1 MLAATWPISREEK
14 RSASRSPARWPTRR
28 WSCCSTSPRP
38 RSMKP
43 PSWRLNLPFKTSCV
57 TRDSPAYSL
66 LMTPLRQRV
75 WPSGHYCS
83 RPDASCALA
92 LLKRCCMLKFVFNN
106 QLYLVLAQAF
116 VAALAALL
124 VVLLA
129 RKRGIHLESETLIAL
144 LRGIIQIIAV
154 GSVLMLLLRGPRW
167 TSGFLL
173 AGMIVAAGA
182 TSARRAKGM
191 PDAFRVSASSIA
203 FGAGS
208 VIALMTWLGVI
219 DTAITS
225 LVPVGSML
233 IANAMNT
240 NGLALNRFRADVLA
254 HVGEIETALALG
266 AEAKNSVGPYV
277 QASFEASLIPAIDSL
292 RSLGIVWIPGL
303 MAGMLLSGARPVYA
317 AIYQFVVL
325 AMIFASSGLT
335 SLVST
340 LLMRTRVM
348 SPAEQLVLRP
358 EN

>member
-1 MLAATWPISREEK
+1 
-14 RSASRSPARWPTRR
+14 
-28 WSCCSTSPRP
+28 
-38 RSMKP
+38 
-43 PSWRLNLPFKTSCV
+43 
-57 TRDSPAYSL
+57 
-66 LMTPLRQRV
+66 
-75 WPSGHYCS
+75 
-83 RPDASCALA
+83 
-92 LLKRCCMLKFVFNN
+92 MLKHLLNN
-106 QLYLVLAQAF
+106 QLQLGLAQAAIAA
-116 VAALAALL
+116 VAAML

-129 RKRGIHLESETLIAL
+129 RKRGIHLEGETLVAM
-144 LRGIIQIIAV
+144 LRGIVQIVAV
-154 GSVLMLLLRGPRW
+154 GSILLLLLRGPRW

-191 PDAFRVSASSIA
+191 PGAFRVSTWAIA

-208 VIALMTWLGVI
+208 VIVLMTWLGVI

-240 NGLALNRFRADVLA
+240 NGLALNRFRSDVLA

-266 AEAKNSVGPYV
+266 AEANNSVSPYV

-325 AMIFASSGLT
+325 AMIFAASGLT

-340 LLMRTRVM
+340 LLIRARIFT
-348 SPAEQLVLRP
+348 SAEQLMLQPGR
-358 EN
+358 